1 MSAVTV
7 VDAKNVELWKVWKNC
22 GKIPQKSVDMLPYG
36 ISTLLFS
43 MYKTLFA
50 IICYLLNDSVC
61 FFGFNFDVFV

>member
-1 MSAVTV
+1 MVA
-7 VDAKNVELWKVWKNC
+7 DAKNVELWKVWKNC
-22 GKIPQKSVDMLPYG
+22 GKIPQKSVDMLPHG